1 MKRYALK
8 PLHCR
13 PWLLQGLSPKL
24 IESHYEN
31 NYGGALKRLN
41 AIAAELDGADFARLP
56 GFTLNGLKREE
67 LIAHNSVI
75 LHELYFASLGGDGR
89 DPGSFAEVLTRD
101 FGSVDR
107 WKAEFA
113 AMGRALGGGSGWVLL
128 THVPRDGTLV
138 NQYASDH
145 SQSLASAIPI
155 LALDMYE
162 HAYHIDFGANAAAYV
177 DTFLRNIDWKGVAA
191 RYHGALK
198 VEPLADLVQKEFGD
212 LPGVSVEEVKT
223 LLDSGQRVQFI
234 DPCSQSGL
242 RFGDLPGVS
251 VEEVKTMLDAGQ
263 RVQFIDARPRHY
275 VTRTQDI
282 IDGATWRDP
291 ERVKEWAG
299 ELSKSDPVVVFCVYG
314 FHIGCQ
320 TAGTL
325 REAGFDAKY
334 MKGGHAAWKAIGGP
348 VKRFP

>member
-1 MKRYALK
+1 MRYALK

-31 NYGGALKRLN
+31 NYGGALRRLN
-41 AIAAELDGADFARLP
+41 AIASQLESANFAKLP

-89 DPGSFAEVLTRD
+89 DPGTFAEVLTRD
-101 FGSVDR
+101 FGSVER

-113 AMGRALGGGSGWVLL
+113 AMGRALAGGSGWVLL
-128 THVPRDGTLV
+128 TYVPRERTLV

-145 SQSLASAIPI
+145 SQSLAGGIPI

-162 HAYHIDFGANAAAYV
+162 HAYHIDFGANAGAYV

-191 RYHGALK
+191 RYLGAAK
-198 VEPLADLVQKEFGD
+198 VEPLADVVLEFGD
-212 LPGVSVEEVKT
+212 LPGVTVEEVKSMV
-223 LLDSGQRVQFI
+223 DSGQRI
-234 DPCSQSGL
+234 
-242 RFGDLPGVS
+242 
-251 VEEVKTMLDAGQ
+251 
-263 RVQFIDARPRHY
+263 QFIDARPKHY

-291 ERVKEWAG
+291 EQVKQWAD

-320 TAGTL
+320 TAGAL

-334 MKGGHAAWKAIGGP
+334 MKGGHAAWKALGGP
-348 VKRFP
+348 LKLFP

>member
-1 MKRYALK
+1 MRYSLK

-31 NYGGALKRLN
+31 NYGGALRRLN
-41 AIAAELDGADFARLP
+41 AIAAQLEAADFAKLP

-75 LHELYFASLGGDGR
+75 LHELYFASIGGDGR

-128 THVPRDGTLV
+128 TYVPREGRLV

-145 SQSLASAIPI
+145 SQSLASGVPI

-191 RYHGALK
+191 RYQSAAK
-198 VEPLADLVQKEFGD
+198 VEPLGDLVQKEFGD
-212 LPGVSVEEVKT
+212 LPGLSA
-223 LLDSGQRVQFI
+223 
-234 DPCSQSGL
+234 
-242 RFGDLPGVS
+242 
-251 VEEVKTMLDAGQ
+251 EEVKTMLDAGQ
-263 RVQFIDARPRHY
+263 RIQFIDARPKHY

-299 ELSKSDPVVVFCVYG
+299 ELSKTDPVVVFCVYG

-325 REAGFDAKY
+325 REAGLDAKY

-348 VKRFP
+348 VKHFP

>member
-1 MKRYALK
+1 MHYVLK

-31 NYGGALKRLN
+31 NYGGALRRLN
-41 AIAAELDGADFARLP
+41 AIAAQLEGADFAKLP

-89 DPGSFAEVLTRD
+89 DPGTFAEVLGRD

-128 THVPRDGTLV
+128 TYSPREGRLV

-145 SQSLASAIPI
+145 SQSLASAIPL

-162 HAYHIDFGANAAAYV
+162 HAYHMDFGANAAAYV

-191 RYHGALK
+191 RYQSASK
-198 VEPLADLVQKEFGD
+198 AEPLGDLVQKEFGD
-212 LPGVSVEEVKT
+212 LPGLNPEEVKA
-223 LLDSGQRVQFI
+223 
-234 DPCSQSGL
+234 
-242 RFGDLPGVS
+242 
-251 VEEVKTMLDAGQ
+251 MLDAGQ
-263 RVQFIDARPRHY
+263 RVQFIDARPKHY

-299 ELSKSDPVVVFCVYG
+299 ELSKTDPVVVFCVYG

-348 VKRFP
+348 VKHFP

>member
-1 MKRYALK
+1 MKENPMRYALK

-31 NYGGALKRLN
+31 NYGGALRRLN
-41 AIAAELDGADFARLP
+41 AIAAQLDGADFAKLP

-89 DPGSFAEVLTRD
+89 DPGSFAEILSRD

-128 THVPRDGTLV
+128 TYSPRDGRLV

-145 SQSLASAIPI
+145 SQSLASAIPL

-162 HAYHIDFGANAAAYV
+162 HAYHMDFGANATAYV

-191 RYHGALK
+191 RYQSASK
-198 VEPLADLVQKEFGD
+198 TEPLADLVQKEFGD
-212 LPGVSVEEVKT
+212 LPGLNPEEVKAM
-223 LLDSGQRVQFI
+223 LDSGQRVQFI
-234 DPCSQSGL
+234 D
-242 RFGDLPGVS
+242 
-251 VEEVKTMLDAGQ
+251 
-263 RVQFIDARPRHY
+263 ARPKHY

-299 ELSKSDPVVVFCVYG
+299 ELSKTDPVVVFCVYG

-320 TAGTL
+320 TAGAL

-348 VKRFP
+348 VKHFP

>member
-1 MKRYALK
+1 MRYALK

-31 NYGGALKRLN
+31 NYGGALRRLN
-41 AIAAELDGADFARLP
+41 AIAAQLEAADFAKLP

-89 DPGSFAEVLTRD
+89 DPASFAEVLARD

-107 WKAEFA
+107 WKAEFS

-128 THVPRDGTLV
+128 TYVPREGRLV

-145 SQSLASAIPI
+145 SQSLASGIPI

-162 HAYHIDFGANAAAYV
+162 HAYHIDFGANVAAYV

-191 RYHGALK
+191 RYQSASK

-212 LPGVSVEEVKT
+212 LPGLSAEEVKAM
-223 LLDSGQRVQFI
+223 LDSGQRVQFI
-234 DPCSQSGL
+234 D
-242 RFGDLPGVS
+242 
-251 VEEVKTMLDAGQ
+251 
-263 RVQFIDARPRHY
+263 ARPKHY

-299 ELSKSDPVVVFCVYG
+299 ELSKTDPVVVFCVYG

-325 REAGFDAKY
+325 REAGLDAKY

-348 VKRFP
+348 VKHFP

>member
-1 MKRYALK
+1 MRYALK

-31 NYGGALKRLN
+31 NYGGALRRLN
-41 AIAAELDGADFARLP
+41 AIAAQLEAADFAKLP

-128 THVPRDGTLV
+128 TYVPREGKLA

-145 SQSLASAIPI
+145 SQSLAGGIPI

-162 HAYHIDFGANAAAYV
+162 HAYHIDFGANVAAYV

-191 RYHGALK
+191 RYQGASK
-198 VEPLADLVQKEFGD
+198 VEPLADLVQKEFGE
-212 LPGVSVEEVKT
+212 LPGLSAEEVKT
-223 LLDSGQRVQFI
+223 MLDSGQRVQFI
-234 DPCSQSGL
+234 D
-242 RFGDLPGVS
+242 
-251 VEEVKTMLDAGQ
+251 
-263 RVQFIDARPRHY
+263 ARPKHY

-320 TAGTL
+320 TAGAL

-348 VKRFP
+348 VKHFP

>member
-41 AIAAELDGADFARLP
+41 AIAAELDGADFAKLP

-128 THVPRDGTLV
+128 TYVPRDGTLV

-234 DPCSQSGL
+234 D
-242 RFGDLPGVS
+242 
-251 VEEVKTMLDAGQ
+251 
-263 RVQFIDARPRHY
+263 ARPKHY

>member
-1 MKRYALK
+1 MRYALK

-31 NYGGALKRLN
+31 NYGGALRRLN
-41 AIAAELDGADFARLP
+41 AIAAQLDGADFAKLP
-56 GFTLNGLKREE
+56 GYTLNGLKREE

-89 DPGSFAEVLTRD
+89 DPGAFAEVLSRD
-101 FGSVDR
+101 FGSVER

-128 THVPRDGTLV
+128 TYSPREGRLV

-145 SQSLASAIPI
+145 SQSLASAIPL

-162 HAYHIDFGANAAAYV
+162 HAYHLDFGANAAAYV

-191 RYHGALK
+191 RYQGALK
-198 VEPLADLVQKEFGD
+198 TEPLGDLVQKEFGD
-212 LPGVSVEEVKT
+212 LPGLSPEEVKA
-223 LLDSGQRVQFI
+223 
-234 DPCSQSGL
+234 
-242 RFGDLPGVS
+242 
-251 VEEVKTMLDAGQ
+251 MLDGGQ
-263 RVQFIDARPRHY
+263 RVQFIDARPKHY

-299 ELSKSDPVVVFCVYG
+299 ELSKTEPVVVFCVYG

-348 VKRFP
+348 VKHFP

>member
-1 MKRYALK
+1 MRYALK

-31 NYGGALKRLN
+31 NYGGALRRLN
-41 AIAAELDGADFARLP
+41 AIAAQLEGADFAKLP
-56 GFTLNGLKREE
+56 GFALNGLKREE

-89 DPGSFAEVLTRD
+89 DPGSFAEVLSRD

-128 THVPRDGTLV
+128 TYVPREGRLA

-145 SQSLASAIPI
+145 SQSLAGGIPL

-162 HAYHIDFGANAAAYV
+162 HAYHIDFGANVAAYV

-191 RYHGALK
+191 RYQSASK

-212 LPGVSVEEVKT
+212 LPGLSA
-223 LLDSGQRVQFI
+223 
-234 DPCSQSGL
+234 
-242 RFGDLPGVS
+242 
-251 VEEVKTMLDAGQ
+251 EEVKTMLDAGQ
-263 RVQFIDARPRHY
+263 RVQFIDARPKHY

-299 ELSKSDPVVVFCVYG
+299 ELSKTDPVVVFCVYG

-325 REAGFDAKY
+325 REAGLDAKY

-348 VKRFP
+348 VKHFP

>member
-1 MKRYALK
+1 MRYALK

-31 NYGGALKRLN
+31 NYGGALRRLN
-41 AIAAELDGADFARLP
+41 AIAAQLEGADFAKLP

-89 DPGSFAEVLTRD
+89 DPGNFAEVLTRD

-107 WKAEFA
+107 WKAEFS

-128 THVPRDGTLV
+128 TYVPREGTLV

-145 SQSLASAIPI
+145 SQSLVNAIPI

-162 HAYHIDFGANAAAYV
+162 HAYHIDFGANAGAYV
-177 DTFLRNIDWKGVAA
+177 DTFLRNIDWKGAAA
-191 RYHGALK
+191 RYQAAAK
-198 VEPLADLVQKEFGD
+198 VEPLSDLVQKEFGD
-212 LPGVSVEEVKT
+212 LPGVTVEEVKSMI
-223 LLDSGQRVQFI
+223 DSGQRI
-234 DPCSQSGL
+234 
-242 RFGDLPGVS
+242 
-251 VEEVKTMLDAGQ
+251 
-263 RVQFIDARPRHY
+263 QFIDARPKHY

-320 TAGTL
+320 TAGAL

-334 MKGGHAAWKAIGGP
+334 MKGGHAAWKALGGP
-348 VKRFP
+348 VKLIL

>member
-1 MKRYALK
+1 MRYALK

-31 NYGGALKRLN
+31 NYGGALRRLN
-41 AIAAELDGADFARLP
+41 AIASQLEGADFAKLP

-89 DPGSFAEVLTRD
+89 DPGSFAEVLARD

-128 THVPRDGTLV
+128 TYVPREGTLV

-145 SQSLASAIPI
+145 SQSLASGIPI

-177 DTFLRNIDWKGVAA
+177 DTFLRNIDWKGATA
-191 RYHGALK
+191 RYQGALK
-198 VEPLADLVQKEFGD
+198 VEPLTD
-212 LPGVSVEEVKT
+212 
-223 LLDSGQRVQFI
+223 
-234 DPCSQSGL
+234 
-242 RFGDLPGVS
+242 
-251 VEEVKTMLDAGQ
+251 VEEVKTMLDSGQ
-263 RVQFIDARPRHY
+263 RIQFIDARPKHY

-282 IDGATWRDP
+282 ADGATWRDP

-320 TAGTL
+320 TAGVL

-334 MKGGHAAWKAIGGP
+334 MKGGHAAWKAIGGTLKHLP
-348 VKRFP
+348 

>member
-1 MKRYALK
+1 MRYALK

-31 NYGGALKRLN
+31 NYGGALRRLN
-41 AIAAELDGADFARLP
+41 AIAAQLEGADFAKLP

-89 DPGSFAEVLTRD
+89 DPGGFAEVLTRD

-128 THVPRDGTLV
+128 TYVPREGRLA

-145 SQSLASAIPI
+145 SQSLANAIPV
-155 LALDMYE
+155 LAMDMYE
-162 HAYHIDFGANAAAYV
+162 HAYHIDFGANVAAYV

-191 RYHGALK
+191 RYQGASQ

-223 LLDSGQRVQFI
+223 MLDSGQRVQFI
-234 DPCSQSGL
+234 D
-242 RFGDLPGVS
+242 
-251 VEEVKTMLDAGQ
+251 
-263 RVQFIDARPRHY
+263 ARPKHY

-325 REAGFDAKY
+325 REAGLDAKY

-348 VKRFP
+348 LKHFS

>member
-1 MKRYALK
+1 MPYALK

-31 NYGGALKRLN
+31 NYGGALRRLN
-41 AIAAELDGADFARLP
+41 AIAAQLEGADFTKLP

-89 DPGSFAEVLTRD
+89 DPGTFAEVLSRD

-107 WKAEFA
+107 WKAEFS

-128 THVPRDGTLV
+128 TYVPREGRLA

-145 SQSLASAIPI
+145 SQSLAGAIPI

-162 HAYHIDFGANAAAYV
+162 HAYHIDFGANVAAYV
-177 DTFLRNIDWKGVAA
+177 DTYLRNIDWKGVAA
-191 RYHGALK
+191 RYQSASK
-198 VEPLADLVQKEFGD
+198 VEPLADLVQKEFGE
-212 LPGVSVEEVKT
+212 LPGLSAEEVKGM
-223 LLDSGQRVQFI
+223 LDSGQRVQFI
-234 DPCSQSGL
+234 D
-242 RFGDLPGVS
+242 
-251 VEEVKTMLDAGQ
+251 
-263 RVQFIDARPRHY
+263 ARPKHY

-299 ELSKSDPVVVFCVYG
+299 ELSKTDPVVVFCVYG

-325 REAGFDAKY
+325 REAGLDAKY

-348 VKRFP
+348 VKHFP

>member
-41 AIAAELDGADFARLP
+41 AIASELEGADFAKLP

-89 DPGSFAEVLTRD
+89 DPGDFAEVLTRD

-128 THVPRDGTLV
+128 TYVPREGRLA

-145 SQSLASAIPI
+145 SQSLAGGIPL

-162 HAYHIDFGANAAAYV
+162 HAYHIDFGANVAAYV
-177 DTFLRNIDWKGVAA
+177 DTFLRNIDWKGATA
-191 RYHGALK
+191 RYQGALK
-198 VEPLADLVQKEFGD
+198 VELLTDLVQKEFGD

-223 LLDSGQRVQFI
+223 MLDSGQRVQFI
-234 DPCSQSGL
+234 D
-242 RFGDLPGVS
+242 
-251 VEEVKTMLDAGQ
+251 
-263 RVQFIDARPRHY
+263 ARPKHY

-299 ELSKSDPVVVFCVYG
+299 ELSTSDPVVVFCVYG

-325 REAGFDAKY
+325 REAGLDAKY

-348 VKRFP
+348 VKHFP

>member
-1 MKRYALK
+1 MRYALK

-31 NYGGALKRLN
+31 NYGGALRRLN
-41 AIAAELDGADFARLP
+41 AIAAQLEAADFAKLP

-101 FGSVDR
+101 FGSVER

-113 AMGRALGGGSGWVLL
+113 AMGRALGGGSGWVLV
-128 THVPRDGTLV
+128 TYVPREGTLV

-145 SQSLASAIPI
+145 SQSLASGIPM

-162 HAYHIDFGANAAAYV
+162 HAYHMDFGANAAAYV

-191 RYHGALK
+191 RYQSASK

-212 LPGVSVEEVKT
+212 LPGLSAEEVKAM
-223 LLDSGQRVQFI
+223 LDSGQRVQFI
-234 DPCSQSGL
+234 D
-242 RFGDLPGVS
+242 
-251 VEEVKTMLDAGQ
+251 
-263 RVQFIDARPRHY
+263 ARPKHY

-282 IDGATWRDP
+282 ADGATWRDP

-348 VKRFP
+348 LKHFP

>member
-1 MKRYALK
+1 MRYALK

-31 NYGGALKRLN
+31 NYGGALRRLN
-41 AIAAELDGADFARLP
+41 AIAAQLEGADFATLP

-89 DPGSFAEVLTRD
+89 DPGSFAEVLARD

-128 THVPRDGTLV
+128 TYVPRDGRLA

-162 HAYHIDFGANAAAYV
+162 HAYHIDFGANAGAYV

-191 RYHGALK
+191 RYQAACK
-198 VEPLADLVQKEFGD
+198 VEPLPDLVQKEFGE
-212 LPGVSVEEVKT
+212 LPGVSVEEVKSMI
-223 LLDSGQRVQFI
+223 DSGQRI
-234 DPCSQSGL
+234 
-242 RFGDLPGVS
+242 
-251 VEEVKTMLDAGQ
+251 
-263 RVQFIDARPRHY
+263 QFIDARPKHY
-275 VTRTQDI
+275 VTRSQDI

-299 ELSKSDPVVVFCVYG
+299 ELSKSEPVVVFCVYG

-320 TAGTL
+320 TAGAL
-325 REAGFDAKY
+325 RQAGFDAKY
-334 MKGGHAAWKAIGGP
+334 MKGGHAAWKALGGP
-348 VKRFP
+348 VKLFP